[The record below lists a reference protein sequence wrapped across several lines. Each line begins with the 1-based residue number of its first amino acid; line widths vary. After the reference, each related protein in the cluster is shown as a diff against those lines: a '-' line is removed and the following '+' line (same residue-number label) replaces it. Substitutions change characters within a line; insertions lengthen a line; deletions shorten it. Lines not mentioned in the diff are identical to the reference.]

1 MPDKPSP
8 PNGVGRNPPPEPDS
22 QHGGAREDAVGGRPD
37 RAAGAGDEH
46 SWIHD
51 FLWDADPWD
60 NDEAPPPQPSEGDRS
75 PDATGITPPED
86 TALPASLENPGDGT
100 GPAERPPSQ
109 TAHSPSDL
117 DPDASPDPHPASG
130 PNPAADADPPA
141 FFRTMPSGRISPILI
156 PGEPT
161 SSPLGRARKW
171 IAGLLATES
180 KVGSRRTEEESK
192 DLEPADPDLE
202 AEHSTGVGNDLRH
215 RGSPAPARDQ
225 PIHRATTQMLP
236 GRLHPLNPEAVEQ
249 EIRFLRDT
257 IPRDTFKVTLGWD
270 LGSPPE
276 HVTLDHPSIQPLH
289 AKMTYQNGQWS
300 IETLADAYPVE
311 INETVRLG
319 VGVSY
324 LLSDGDEIRIGK
336 ALFRFSYP

>member
-60 NDEAPPPQPSEGDRS
+60 NDEAPAPRPSEADRS
-75 PDATGITPPED
+75 PDSPTDPGV
-86 TALPASLENPGDGT
+86 AS
-100 GPAERPPSQ
+100 
-109 TAHSPSDL
+109 
-117 DPDASPDPHPASG
+117 DPPDP
-130 PNPAADADPPA
+130 DPPA
-141 FFRTMPSGRISPILI
+141 FFRTTPSGRISPILI

-257 IPRDTFKVTLGWD
+257 IPRDTFKVTLGWE

-276 HVTLDHPSIQPLH
+276 HITLDHPSVQPLH

-300 IETLADAYPVE
+300 IETLEAAYPVE

-319 VGVSY
+319 VGVPY
-324 LLSDGDEIRIGK
+324 LLSDGDQIRIGK

>member
-1 MPDKPSP
+1 M
-8 PNGVGRNPPPEPDS
+8 
-22 QHGGAREDAVGGRPD
+22 GGRPD
-37 RAAGAGDEH
+37 RGAGAGKEH

-51 FLWDADPWD
+51 LQWDPDPWENIELD
-60 NDEAPPPQPSEGDRS
+60 LRPAQEA
-75 PDATGITPPED
+75 
-86 TALPASLENPGDGT
+86 N
-100 GPAERPPSQ
+100 
-109 TAHSPSDL
+109 L
-117 DPDASPDPHPASG
+117 DPEPDSDSSPGPEPDPDSPTHPGAAS
-130 PNPAADADPPA
+130 DPPA
-141 FFRTMPSGRISPILI
+141 PDPAALFRATPSGRTSPILI

-171 IAGLLATES
+171 IARLLATES
-180 KVGSRRTEEESK
+180 KVGSRPTEEESK
-192 DLEPADPDLE
+192 DLEPADPDL
-202 AEHSTGVGNDLRH
+202 AADHGVGNHLRD

-249 EIRFLRDT
+249 EVRFLRDT

-311 INETVRLG
+311 INETVRLD